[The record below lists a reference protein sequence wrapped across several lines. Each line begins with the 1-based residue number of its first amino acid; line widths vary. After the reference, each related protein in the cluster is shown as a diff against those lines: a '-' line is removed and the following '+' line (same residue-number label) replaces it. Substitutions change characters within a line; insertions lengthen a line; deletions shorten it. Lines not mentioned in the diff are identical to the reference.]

1 VTDPSTFIA
10 LVRDMKP
17 GTQLQLTVDRK
28 GSDKTIT
35 VTIGQRPSTTSTTT
49 Q

>member
-1 VTDPSTFIA
+1 
-10 LVRDMKP
+10 
-17 GTQLQLTVDRK
+17 VDRK

-35 VTIGQRPSTTSTTT
+35 VTIGQRPTTTSTTT